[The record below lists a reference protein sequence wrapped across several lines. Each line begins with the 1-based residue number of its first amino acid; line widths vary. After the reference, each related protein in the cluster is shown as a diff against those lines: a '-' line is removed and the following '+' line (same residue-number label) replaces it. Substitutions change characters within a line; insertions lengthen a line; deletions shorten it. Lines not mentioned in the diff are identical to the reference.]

1 MKENFLFRIIESMY
15 ENVAVLYCLRKKI
28 EKKGKIKVAFLA
40 TEPESWDIVAPVY
53 EEFCKRKDV
62 VVDLIVVP
70 SFDSNLDL
78 PMEYGYE
85 RNFFIKKYGKIIEA
99 IDGNKNVIDLR
110 EYKYDYIFY
119 QDPYD
124 MHLPTELRSYC
135 VVRYSKVCYIPYG
148 FYCADVFWKT
158 VFNKNFFRNVY
169 FGFMDSQTN
178 ANELKSKFWISRILG
193 CHHFEYLGYPALEP
207 YLNMSLSHENYRICW
222 TPRWTY
228 DEEMGGSHFFEYK
241 DLITSLGELFPQVQ
255 LTIRPHPLLF
265 ANMVKLGLMTEKDVE
280 NYKEELIKKD
290 IILNQHDMII
300 DIFPEIDILIT
311 DISSVMIPFF
321 LTGRPVIYCSNN
333 IKLNKVC
340 SKMTEG
346 MYIAD
351 SWEDILHYLR
361 GILSGNDYL
370 KQKRAEIIESE
381 FKGCGNAAKAIVDRV
396 LGV

>member
-1 MKENFLFRIIESMY
+1 MKENFLFKVMESIY
-15 ENVAVLYCLRKKI
+15 ENAAVLYCLKKKI
-28 EKKGKIKVAFLA
+28 ARKDRIKVAFLA
-40 TEPESWDIVAPVY
+40 TEPESWDIVASVY
-53 EEFCKRKDV
+53 EEFGKRKEAI
-62 VVDLIVVP
+62 VDLIVVP
-70 SFDSNLDL
+70 SFDSNLNL
-78 PMEYGYE
+78 PMEYSYE
-85 RNFFIKKYGKIIEA
+85 REFFIKKYGKIIEA
-99 IDGNKNVIDLR
+99 IDSNKNVIDLR
-110 EYKYDYIFY
+110 AQKYDYIFY

-124 MHLPTELRSYC
+124 MHLPTEMRSYC
-135 VVRYSKVCYIPYG
+135 VVRYSKICYISYG
-148 FYCADVFWKT
+148 FYCADVFWET

-169 FGFMDSQTN
+169 FGFMDSQTSV
-178 ANELKSKFWISRILG
+178 NELKSKFRISTILG
-193 CHHFEYLGYPALEP
+193 CHNFEYLGYPALEP
-207 YLNMSLSHENYRICW
+207 YLNMKSSHKNYRICW

-241 DLITSLGELFPQVQ
+241 ERIISLGELFPQIQ

-300 DIFPEIDILIT
+300 DIFPNIDILIT

-333 IKLNKVC
+333 IKLNKIC
-340 SKMTEG
+340 SKMSEG

-351 SWEDILHYLR
+351 SWEDIIRYLND
-361 GILSGNDYL
+361 IMKGNDYL
-370 KQKRAEIIESE
+370 KPKRDAIIDSE
-381 FKGCGNAAKAIVDRV
+381 FRGHDNAAKAIVDRV